1 MKRKLM
7 FLMTFLFIG
16 IGLVTAQTSRVTG
29 LVTSEEDGQ
38 PVVGASILVNGTTLG
53 TITDIDGKFTITNVP
68 SSAKTLRVSYVGM
81 ISQDVSIK
89 PGVIKV
95 VLKSDAKALD
105 EVVVTAMGISR
116 EKKAL
121 GYAVQDVKSD
131 QLTQAANSNLAG
143 ALQGKVSG
151 LDVKPSSGMPGASS
165 QITIRGARSFSGA
178 GQTH

>member
-68 SSAKTLRVSYVGM
+68 SSDKTY
-81 ISQDVSIK
+81 
-89 PGVIKV
+89 
-95 VLKSDAKALD
+95 
-105 EVVVTAMGISR
+105 
-116 EKKAL
+116 
-121 GYAVQDVKSD
+121 
-131 QLTQAANSNLAG
+131 
-143 ALQGKVSG
+143 
-151 LDVKPSSGMPGASS
+151 
-165 QITIRGARSFSGA
+165 
-178 GQTH
+178 

>member
-68 SSAKTLRVSYVGM
+68 SFSPILLFFNCFLSVFANWPVLSVSFIETSFISSCLFSSLFFSLILRW
-81 ISQDVSIK
+81 
-89 PGVIKV
+89 GVIF
-95 VLKSDAKALD
+95 
-105 EVVVTAMGISR
+105 
-116 EKKAL
+116 
-121 GYAVQDVKSD
+121 YP
-131 QLTQAANSNLAG
+131 N
-143 ALQGKVSG
+143 
-151 LDVKPSSGMPGASS
+151 
-165 QITIRGARSFSGA
+165 F
-178 GQTH
+178 

>member
-68 SSAKTLRVSYVGM
+68 SSAKTIDFSFLLSFCFFLL
-81 ISQDVSIK
+81 SCCFSI
-89 PGVIKV
+89 VFF
-95 VLKSDAKALD
+95 LF
-105 EVVVTAMGISR
+105 
-116 EKKAL
+116 
-121 GYAVQDVKSD
+121 
-131 QLTQAANSNLAG
+131 
-143 ALQGKVSG
+143 
-151 LDVKPSSGMPGASS
+151 S
-165 QITIRGARSFSGA
+165 QIGRFFRFLLLKLPLSVLVYLVVSFS
-178 GQTH
+178 H